1 MYIGII
7 LAGIFAAGLVK
18 NPWPLAIALAAI
30 PVAWYWNK
38 HGSPLTALMSW
49 WRKSPATPTTSSP
62 PTKKKWAQR
71 VPWKTLTALFF
82 ALFFFQY
89 PRDIILSWIRNP
101 AITNPIT
108 GTEISRSVI
117 VRAFDDFDVCD
128 LEPNHR
134 YTFVKATTSHRN
146 SDPKDDNKLF
156 PRRNKGDG
164 EVTWGSVD
172 GRVSMEPE
180 KLPYKDG
187 NYHFGILVNDQP
199 PGRSIESDAKGCV
212 KGSFNTNIARYF
224 EVPDPFGMA
233 FVFRG
238 Q

>member
-1 MYIGII
+1 MYVGII
-7 LAGIFAAGLVK
+7 LAGIIFAGALES
-18 NPWPLAIALAAI
+18 PWPLIVALTAV
-30 PVAWYWNK
+30 PVVWYWNR
-38 HGSPLTALMSW
+38 HGSPLAAFMSW
-49 WRKSPATPTTSSP
+49 WRKSPATPTASSP
-62 PTKKKWAQR
+62 PTKKKWSQR
-71 VPWKTLTALFF
+71 IPWKTLVAFLF

-89 PRDIILSWIRNP
+89 PRDIILSWIRNL

-108 GTEISRSVI
+108 GTEISRSVM
-117 VRAFDDFDVCD
+117 VQTFDDFDICD
-128 LEPNHR
+128 LKSDHL
-134 YTFVKATTSHRN
+134 YTFVGATTSYRSN
-146 SDPKDDNKLF
+146 DPKDDNKLF

-164 EVTWGSVD
+164 EITWGSVD